1 LLFSSNKY
9 KLNLSFINNISK
21 LNKKYRVILL
31 KYWIKIKYKNNTYNI
46 YVKNVTDFY
55 KKKEKTNKKNY

>member
-1 LLFSSNKY
+1 MLFSSNKY